1 MTPEEENEYNDL
13 WYLSVDSC
21 FSLSLPELLGD
32 RLDCNQASK
41 LKCDYNI
48 VDCFVFVLS
57 LFVQNYRMLNE
68 KKKPLHASFS

>member
-48 VDCFVFVLS
+48 V
-57 LFVQNYRMLNE
+57 
-68 KKKPLHASFS
+68 